1 MNNYPKTEEENLE
14 ENIRLIFSTNYMLN
28 CFREGNELHYIKFFN
43 IPKIKK
49 LLNNQELINSI
60 NQYLANDL
68 VISKTSR
75 NSFMHRNTLIY
86 RIKKLYKIIGLN
98 VNNFR
103 DANLFNNMMCIKNI
117 VISKNENQ

>member
-1 MNNYPKTEEENLE
+1 
-14 ENIRLIFSTNYMLN
+14 MLN